1 MLVSAE
7 SGAVT
12 IAGTPADDDLMF
24 FRLFRDVSDSND
36 TATEDARLLGIKIF
50 ITLDAGTDS

>member
-1 MLVSAE
+1 M
-7 SGAVT
+7 T